1 MKEYR
6 ITKEGYEKLLKD
18 LDYLTTVKRKDIA
31 NRLKEAKNS
40 GGNLS
45 ENSEYEYVKNEQA
58 FTEGRIEQINEI
70 LKNYIIV
77 EKDTKKEKVDIGS
90 RVILRD
96 MTANKNVEYEIV
108 SSIES
113 EPENGKIS
121 DESPL
126 GRALLG
132 QKIKDEVNVRIPK
145 KTLKL
150 KIIDII

>member
-1 MKEYR
+1 M
-6 ITKEGYEKLLKD
+6 
-18 LDYLTTVKRKDIA
+18 
-31 NRLKEAKNS
+31 
-40 GGNLS
+40 
-45 ENSEYEYVKNEQA
+45 
-58 FTEGRIEQINEI
+58 EGRIEQINEI

-77 EKDTKKEKVDIGS
+77 EKDTRKEKVDIGS
-90 RVILRD
+90 RVVLRD
-96 MTANKNVEYEIV
+96 MLAGKNVEYEIV

-132 QKIKDEVNVRIPK
+132 QKIKDEINVRIPK

>member
-1 MKEYR
+1 MKEYK
-6 ITKEGYEKLLKD
+6 ITKEGYERLLKD
-18 LDYLTTVKRKDIA
+18 LEYLMNEKRKDIA
-31 NRLKEAKNS
+31 SRLKEAKNT

-45 ENSEYEYVKNEQA
+45 ENSEYEFVKNEQA

-70 LKNYIIV
+70 LKNYKIV
-77 EKDTKKEKVDIGS
+77 DKNTKKEKVDIGS
-90 RVILRD
+90 SVVLRD
-96 MTANKNVEYEIV
+96 MVANKNIKYKIV

-126 GRALLG
+126 GRSLLG
-132 QKIKDEVNVRIPK
+132 KKIKDEVNVRTPK
-145 KTLKL
+145 KTLNL